1 MTDKGNGHP
10 NSAMDQAVAD
20 CFGALLAA
28 IHTSADEWRARA
40 TEALQARDDARAQ
53 DFLRASQRITEAAG
67 EVETVYH
74 KWKDQWPVL
83 AAAPAAAR
91 TPAPHTKRPVSK
103 LRVHLNGRVI
113 EYRYAAETF
122 ARTIEAIGIERVARL
137 GKVLSGIALVG
148 TSKATDY
155 QQQFAI
161 GKFYVCTHSN
171 TPAKKRLLEEI
182 AAELGVPL
190 RVEIISQ

>member
-20 CFGALLAA
+20 CFGALLGA
-28 IHTSADEWRARA
+28 IQTAADEWRMRA
-40 TEALQARDDARAQ
+40 AEALLDRDDARAQ
-53 DFLRASQRITEAAG
+53 DCLAAIKRIGEAAE
-67 EVETVYH
+67 EVETVCRR
-74 KWKDQWPVL
+74 WKDRWPVL
-83 AAAPAAAR
+83 PAAATAR
-91 TPAPHTKRPVSK
+91 PSPHPHTKRPGSK
-103 LRVHLNGRVI
+103 LRVHLNGKVI
-113 EYRYAAETF
+113 ECSDAAETF

-137 GKVLSGIALVG
+137 GTVLSGIALIG

-161 GKFYVCTHSN
+161 GEFYVCTHAN
-171 TPAKKRLLEEI
+171 NQTKKRLLEEI

-190 RVEIISQ
+190 GVEIISQ